1 MLITVLTVKIH
12 LLKNQNTH
20 FLTIIIFFS
29 SITRTKSLG
38 SSFCFLISVISE
50 HSQHLVS
57 NAQLNSNVNYHLKPL
72 AKLLISIILSSSEA
86 PY

>member
-1 MLITVLTVKIH
+1 MLITVLIVKIH
-12 LLKNQNTH
+12 LLKNQSTH

-29 SITRTKSLG
+29 FIKRMKSLG
-38 SSFCFLISVISE
+38 SSFSFLTSVISD

-57 NAQLNSNVNYHLKPL
+57 NAQLSSNVNYHFKPL
-72 AKLLISIILSSSEA
+72 GKLLISIILSPSEA